1 MAVCDIVFSDG
12 VFIAASEARLSPFD
26 RGFLFAHA
34 AYEVTAVY
42 DGKMVDFEGHI
53 ARLSR
58 TLAGIDIPQP
68 LDREVWHDLHAQLIV
83 KNDLKEGMI
92 YLQVTAGAYAARD
105 FAGPQDLRPA
115 IFMFADTRSLIG
127 ESAQYGIAAI
137 TIEDTR
143 WARRDMK
150 TTQLLSQALAYRRAH
165 DAGAQTAILCEGGM
179 VNETASANLWIVDAA
194 GRLRTRDLS
203 NKILA
208 GITRAAVSEQAGQVK
223 IVEGAFSVDEM
234 LGAQEVFTTS
244 ATALVCPVIE
254 INGQTI
260 GSGQPGPVTRAAQR
274 RYYQAMGSDVAKLAP
289 WAL

>member
-1 MAVCDIVFSDG
+1 MAVCDIVFSGG
-12 VFIAASEARLSPFD
+12 VFVAAGEAYVSPFD

-42 DGKMVDFEGHI
+42 GGKMVDFDGHI

-68 LDREVWHDLHAQLIV
+68 LGQQAWYDLHMQLIA
-83 KNDLKEGMI
+83 KNGLEEGMI

-115 IFMFADTRSLIG
+115 IFMFADTRPLIG

-137 TIEDTR
+137 TVEDTR
-143 WARRDMK
+143 WSRRDMK
-150 TTQLLSQALAYRRAH
+150 TTQLLSQALAYRSARE
-165 DAGAQTAILCEGGM
+165 AGAQTAILCEDGM
-179 VNETASANLWIVDAA
+179 VNEAASANLWIVDAK

-203 NKILA
+203 SKILA
-208 GITRAAVSEQAGQVK
+208 GITRAAVSEQAGDVE
-223 IVEGAFSVDEM
+223 IAEGAFSIDEM

-274 RYYQAMGSDVAKLAP
+274 RYYQAMGADIAREAP